1 MTIHDI
7 IKKSDAYQNIRVLYS
22 NGQEY
27 LLFEYLWGGFFL
39 TAELFLKTI
48 RLSDISGAG
57 NVKTGAIIIASGK
70 KASTDSFQPMI
81 KIGNIS
87 AVLRLIK
94 TFQLAGVSPIVL
106 VAGSQSEKLEKHV
119 SRMGIVYLRD
129 CANACHEMIDYA
141 KIGFAYLKEICDQVL
156 VAPVDVPLFTMYTVQ
171 RITHSGALL
180 ANPVFNGKRGHPLL
194 ISSSLLPFFLQ
205 YQGENGL
212 KGAMDVCDCQ
222 RTNIDVSDAGVL
234 YDVNSGD
241 DYQELLEH
249 HNQAVLRPIVKIQ
262 LAKEEIFFEPG
273 TAQLLSLIENTG
285 SVRLACE
292 QMTISYSKGWKII
305 SIMEE
310 QLGVTVVKRQQGGK
324 YGGSACLSER
334 GKTLLKQY
342 YAFDKA
348 CKEIIQQQFDL
359 YLK

>member
-1 MTIHDI
+1 M
-7 IKKSDAYQNIRVLYS
+7 
-22 NGQEY
+22 
-27 LLFEYLWGGFFL
+27 
-39 TAELFLKTI
+39 
-48 RLSDISGAG
+48 
-57 NVKTGAIIIASGK
+57 KTGAIIIASGK
-70 KASTDSFQPMI
+70 KASIDSFQPMI

-94 TFQLAGVSPIVL
+94 TFQQAGAAPIVL

-129 CANACHEMIDYA
+129 SGDACHEMIDYA
-141 KIGFAYLKEICDQVL
+141 KIGIAYLEDKCGQVL
-156 VAPVDVPLFTMYTVQ
+156 VAPVDVPLFTSDTVQ
-171 RITHSGALL
+171 RLIRSEALL
-180 ANPVFNGKRGHPLL
+180 ASPVFNGKRGHPLL
-194 ISSSLLPFFLQ
+194 ISNSLMSFFLQ
-205 YQGENGL
+205 YQGDNGL
-212 KGAMDVCDCQ
+212 KGAMNVCDCQ

-249 HNQAVLRPIVKIQ
+249 HNKAILRPIVKIQ
-262 LAKEEIFFEPG
+262 LSKEDVFFEPG
-273 TAQLLSLIENTG
+273 TAQLLSQIENTG
-285 SVRLACE
+285 SVRLSCE

-310 QLGVTVVKRQQGGK
+310 QLGYTVVKRQQGGK

-342 YAFDKA
+342 YAFDEA
-348 CKEIIQQQFDL
+348 CKGIIQQQFDI
-359 YLK
+359 YLKE

>member
-1 MTIHDI
+1 M
-7 IKKSDAYQNIRVLYS
+7 
-22 NGQEY
+22 
-27 LLFEYLWGGFFL
+27 
-39 TAELFLKTI
+39 
-48 RLSDISGAG
+48 
-57 NVKTGAIIIASGK
+57 KTGAIIIASGK
-70 KASTDSFQPMI
+70 KASNDSFAPMI

-94 TFQLAGVSPIVL
+94 TFQQAGAAPIVL

-129 CANACHEMIDYA
+129 AEDACHEMIDYA

-156 VAPVDVPLFTMYTVQ
+156 VAPVDVPLFTTDTVQ
-171 RITHSGALL
+171 RLINSGALL
-180 ANPVFNGKRGHPLL
+180 ANPVFKGKRGHPLL
-194 ISSSLLPFFLQ
+194 IAGSLFPFFLQ

-212 KGAMDVCDCQ
+212 KGAINVCDCP

-241 DYQELLEH
+241 DYQELLEQQT
-249 HNQAVLRPIVKIQ
+249 QAVLRPIVKIQ
-262 LAKEEIFFEPG
+262 LSKEDIFFEPG
-273 TAQLLSLIENTG
+273 TAQLLSQIENTG

-305 SIMEE
+305 RIMEE
-310 QLGVTVVKRQQGGK
+310 QLGFTVVKRQQGGR
-324 YGGSACLSER
+324 YGGSASLSER

-348 CKEIIQQQFDL
+348 CKEIIQQQFVL
-359 YLK
+359 YLKE